1 MARSR
6 LLRNV
11 KPALSNDPA
20 DKLYAC
26 MNYRI
31 GRGNKKDP
39 AYLKAP
45 LYYDACWEWHERLSE
60 DWQDY
65 VTYVLD
71 AFTNWGDDY
80 AKRWAAKLP
89 PAPRCPL

>member
-1 MARSR
+1 MARSKLR
-6 LLRNV
+6 RNV
-11 KPALSNDPA
+11 RPGPSNDPA
-20 DKLYAC
+20 DKLAAC
-26 MNYRI
+26 LNCRTRKGSSEYERH
-31 GRGNKKDP
+31 
-39 AYLKAP
+39 P
-45 LYYDACWEWHERLSE
+45 LYYDSCREWHESLSE
-60 DWQDY
+60 DWQDH